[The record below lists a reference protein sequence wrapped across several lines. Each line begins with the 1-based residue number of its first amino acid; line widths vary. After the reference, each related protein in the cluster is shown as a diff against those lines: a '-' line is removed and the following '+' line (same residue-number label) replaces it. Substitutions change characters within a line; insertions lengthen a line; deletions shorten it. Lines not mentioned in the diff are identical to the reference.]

1 MDLASTNRAIKTV
14 VIKMECS
21 YFIRKFRG
29 TNKYIELIY
38 PLTFIKS
45 DTIYVYRELLQSKL
59 MSVLYRA

>member
-14 VIKMECS
+14 VKKMECS

-38 PLTFIKS
+38 PLTFITS
-45 DTIYVYRELLQSKL
+45 DTHQSKL